1 MQSERHKAASPILRI
16 VTDGHADLRINQH
29 AIPDTR
35 RFASI
40 FPLEVPEA
48 ASADCGDAS
57 HEEQDDTDDLS
68 RFEFVAALNK
78 NASAS
83 QVASVASADQS
94 STLSAAQQVATR
106 YRAVHGSDH
115 VPERVTTETGERV
128 SQIPDDQR
136 SMYTLA
142 ASSDTQ
148 SMMDMMWRPKPKVHM
163 CRADQRA
170 LMQAQS
176 QAIAMMNN
184 AGLKP
189 STQIQCR
196 RRGCADILPDV
207 EALKYHLHI
216 HNIADS
222 AAKRNDIP
230 ASTSRKPSSLVE
242 CSASNSKAP
251 KRSHSRSKSFLGTQH
266 KRLATSPLHV
276 PRKLSAGSLLPSLF
290 SPRESTPEV
299 PEIPSLATVAR
310 AFTPDPSTNKPTGL
324 LPVCTYETPST
335 YTLTPSRG
343 RRKRKESTAVSV
355 DTECSPSIA
364 MLLSPPSSPMMRGHH
379 LVLAPHA
386 KLPVPVALGSTKSD
400 NYVSFQ
406 NGSMHSVSE
415 QLMGSRSPM
424 RALSPT
430 RAMSPIRDG
439 IKRILSIGRPD
450 NVPMSEL

>member
-16 VTDGHADLRINQH
+16 VTDGYADLRINQR

-40 FPLEVPEA
+40 FPLEVPVA

-83 QVASVASADQS
+83 QVASVASTDQS
-94 STLSAAQQVATR
+94 STLSAAQQVVTR
-106 YRAVHGSDH
+106 YRAVHGSDYA
-115 VPERVTTETGERV
+115 PEHVTTETV
-128 SQIPDDQR
+128 SHIPDDQR

-163 CRADQRA
+163 RRADQRA

-222 AAKRNDIP
+222 AAKRNDTP
-230 ASTSRKPSSLVE
+230 GFTTRKPSSLVE
-242 CSASNSKAP
+242 CSASDSKAP

-266 KRLATSPLHV
+266 KRLATSPL

-299 PEIPSLATVAR
+299 PGVPSLTTVAK
-310 AFTPDPSTNKPTGL
+310 AFTPDPSTNKLTGL

-335 YTLTPSRG
+335 HTSTPSRG
-343 RRKRKESTAVSV
+343 RRKRKESMAVSV
-355 DTECSPSIA
+355 DTECTPSIA
-364 MLLSPPSSPMMRGHH
+364 MLLSPP
-379 LVLAPHA
+379 
-386 KLPVPVALGSTKSD
+386 
-400 NYVSFQ
+400 
-406 NGSMHSVSE
+406 
-415 QLMGSRSPM
+415 
-424 RALSPT
+424 LS
-430 RAMSPIRDG
+430 
-439 IKRILSIGRPD
+439 
-450 NVPMSEL
+450 